1 MQGLNSLLPYN
12 ARCTSPWKKM
22 RCSLTALQSLSTQP
36 PWVKDCTNSPPA
48 TASVPSGKKRGA
60 NDPSCHFTGCL
71 TNFRLALLRKSW
83 TLTKVHPLAL
93 VSIKFLSLGSVYNHT
108 INKEKFPDHAVQL
121 SPLLLS
127 QWGQKLWDH
136 KHSSGCVMT
145 ICQAH
150 CKQVS
155 WDPPPCR
162 RSSKAHPLQY
172 RAPETEAGDG
182 ALHPVHLPQQDT
194 AHVTDWLCGLLGRF
208 RPLNAHTHKEKG

>member
-71 TNFRLALLRKSW
+71 TNFRLALLRKSC

-150 CKQVS
+150 ASKS
-155 WDPPPCR
+155 AGILLPAEDPAKLIHY
-162 RSSKAHPLQY
+162 SI
-172 RAPETEAGDG
+172 
-182 ALHPVHLPQQDT
+182 VPQKLRLVMEHCIQFT
-194 AHVTDWLCGLLGRF
+194 CHSRTQHTLLTGF
-208 RPLNAHTHKEKG
+208 VGCLVDLDL